1 MLYLSL
7 LQSWQVS
14 TGVGILFAVVI
25 FILGNPMYEA
35 AIHAVGNAHIHVYKV
50 VHIFVDWAESMW
62 RMCAYNA
69 PPLKSKL
76 F

>member
-35 AIHAVGNAHIHVYKV
+35 ATDAVGNAHIHVYKV
-50 VHIFVDWAESMW
+50 VHILLTGQRVCGGCMHT
-62 RMCAYNA
+62 MLH
-69 PPLKSKL
+69 P
-76 F
+76 